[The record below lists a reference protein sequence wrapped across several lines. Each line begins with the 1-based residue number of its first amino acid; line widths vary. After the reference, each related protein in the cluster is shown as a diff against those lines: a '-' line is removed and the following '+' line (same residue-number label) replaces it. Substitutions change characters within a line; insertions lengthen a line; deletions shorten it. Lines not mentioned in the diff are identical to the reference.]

1 MLPLNR
7 AHKLPQISQI
17 SQSFPPSTSPANL
30 QPKLLGFGSMSPH
43 KPDLMACFFS
53 RMVSLW
59 RVIPATWPWVG
70 SQIPNKG
77 NQLKWDIFKKN
88 DLFFPI
94 FWNVKNQSYKWFL
107 HPSMRRE
114 TLATLLGAIVTL
126 CGLALRH
133 VYTSSCWGMVRTTS
147 TSIARL
153 EKPMTHSDTVL
164 WLFLKNHII

>member
-17 SQSFPPSTSPANL
+17 SQNIPPSTSPASL

-43 KPDLMACFFS
+43 KPDLMACFFLEWS
-53 RMVSLW
+53 ACEGLYLQPDHGWEVKLRKKETNW
-59 RVIPATWPWVG
+59 NETFFGKIWFF
-70 SQIPNKG
+70 
-77 NQLKWDIFKKN
+77 QL
-88 DLFFPI
+88 
-94 FWNVKNQSYKWFL
+94 FWNEKNKSSKWFL
-107 HPSMRRE
+107 QPSMRRE
-114 TLATLLGAIVTL
+114 TRATLLGAIVTL

-133 VYTSSCWGMVRTTS
+133 VYTWSCWAMVRTSS

-164 WLFLKNHII
+164 WLFFKNHII